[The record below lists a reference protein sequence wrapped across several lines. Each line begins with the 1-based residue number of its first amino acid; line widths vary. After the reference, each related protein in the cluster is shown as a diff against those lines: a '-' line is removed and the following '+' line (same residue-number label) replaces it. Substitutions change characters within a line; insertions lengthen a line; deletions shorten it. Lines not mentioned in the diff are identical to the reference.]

1 MESEAHGYSSA
12 DVIIVG
18 GGLAGLSAATLLARA
33 GRSVIVFEQAGRL
46 GGRACTHVRDE
57 VHWNLG
63 PHALYRA
70 GRAFRLFEELGVPF
84 SGRLPNPGR
93 GLLVRRD
100 EYFPLP
106 TGLGS
111 LISTRL
117 LTLREKWQFAR
128 LLMTL
133 TKFDTR
139 PLDGVALQEWLDE
152 RVGRGNLAALL
163 SALFRL
169 STYCDE
175 LERMSAGASLDQ
187 LKLALA
193 GNVWYLDGGWQ
204 TLVEGLREQA
214 AAAWGR
220 VSHPGSG
227 RRRA

>member
-33 GRSVIVFEQAGRL
+33 GQSVIVFEQAGRL

-70 GRAFRLFEELGVPF
+70 GHTFRLFEELGVPF

-100 EYFPLP
+100 GYFPLP
-106 TGLGS
+106 TSLGS

-117 LTLREKWQFAR
+117 LTIREKWQFAR

-139 PLDGVALQEWLDE
+139 PLDGVALQRWLD
-152 RVGRGNLAALL
+152 R
-163 SALFRL
+163 
-169 STYCDE
+169 
-175 LERMSAGASLDQ
+175 
-187 LKLALA
+187 
-193 GNVWYLDGGWQ
+193 
-204 TLVEGLREQA
+204 
-214 AAAWGR
+214 
-220 VSHPGSG
+220 GSG
-227 RRRA
+227 GETSP